1 MTWVKLCGMT
11 RPEDVMEAVAAGA
24 DAVGFVLA
32 PGSPRR
38 VTVEEA
44 GRLGRGVEVG
54 RYLVTVDL
62 TPELLLE
69 TAAAAGV
76 DGVQP
81 HGRYRVEATTAA
93 LAAGLEVLFP
103 VAVAARIDLDAVPAA
118 AVPILDTAV
127 PGRHGGT
134 GRVFDWSLAA
144 GLGRAVVLAGGLT
157 PENVAAAVATAAPWG
172 VDVSSGIE
180 SGPGV
185 KDPEKMRRFVE
196 AARW

>member
-1 MTWVKLCGMT
+1 
-11 RPEDVMEAVAAGA
+11 MEAVAAGA

-38 VTVEEA
+38 ITVEEA

-81 HGRYRVEATTAA
+81 HGRYRVEATAAA
-93 LAAGLEVLFP
+93 LDAGLEVLFP

-127 PGRHGGT
+127 PGSHGGT
-134 GRVFDWSLAA
+134 GRAFDWSLAA
-144 GLGRAVVLAGGLT
+144 GLGRPVVLAGGLT